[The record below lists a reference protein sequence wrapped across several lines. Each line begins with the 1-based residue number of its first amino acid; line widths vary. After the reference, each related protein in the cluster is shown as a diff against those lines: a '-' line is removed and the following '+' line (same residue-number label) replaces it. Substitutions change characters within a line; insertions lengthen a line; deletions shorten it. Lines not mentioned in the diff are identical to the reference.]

1 MKTFMD
7 IIIWLLGLIV
17 ILFVFGFP
25 LFVAVQFGSLKQKT
39 KELEEES
46 KKLDDEI
53 ARIDSFTCSIKGA
66 TNGDYIKEQ
75 QKRHFPDKFK

>member
-1 MKTFMD
+1 MHIFMD

-39 KELEEES
+39 KKLEEES

-53 ARIDSFTCSIKGA
+53 ARIDSFTRSIKGA
-66 TNGDYIKEQ
+66 TNRDYIKEQ

>member
-1 MKTFMD
+1 MKIFMD
-7 IIIWLLGLIV
+7 IIIGLLGLIV

-39 KELEEES
+39 KEIEEES

-53 ARIDSFTCSIKGA
+53 ARIDSFTRSIKGA
-66 TNGDYIKEQ
+66 TNTDYIKEQ
-75 QKRHFPDKFK
+75 QKMHFPDKFN